1 MSKTTEYT
9 VSINSSERASEP
21 KSLPTSFYINLTHNQ
36 ALMKNILGVKLSSA
50 EISNSFNIVGPEYN
64 NNYFT
69 LYLPNKENN
78 PEGFDISLNSGII
91 QTQQQFVGAV
101 NKQLNTYLNTNKAL
115 TGTLFP
121 NSIFAERYLYFF
133 YMYQPTVITISYNLD
148 TDNTT
153 PISLPSDALAA
164 QPSLANP
171 LTLPVGWYSLYGMV
185 LQIKEYIRSQYI
197 IRQDL
202 LNQTPSLNL
211 TPITFDNSNFRIESF
226 YVNVFD
232 RRLRSNSESVNP
244 GTDCMRPDLI
254 TSYVYF
260 QNNIASNMDLLKTII
275 YKCYIYDTVN
285 FNIRFK
291 KDTPQQGNGILD
303 NLMSGTYMIPTGYC
317 TGGKLFSVDSKG
329 KLVPDENGSP
339 YLQSYSVYYIN
350 NTPNAPKAKST
361 QIYNLLLSFDESL
374 TQFSFNNSF
383 NSEVN
388 PANTLTVPDQF
399 FYYYYIDN
407 QIQGWNPPD
416 FDSEIFIQGDNILY
430 YLTDLDQLYYYRFI
444 TEEQYYDPSYIPT
457 LSLDIPPF
465 TINFS
470 SNIVTQGTNSYII
483 NTAKYPSLG
492 NILGF
497 SNGNNTPVLD
507 QTNTYWILT
516 APNINQLYGSYYIK
530 LRLGPNDN
538 CEWGQTSLLNGINHF
553 SKILLPNSI
562 KADYATYST
571 STSII
576 NPNFYLVQAKK
587 QINRLYVQLVDMY
600 DNILNSNGI
609 DFSFTLVFILEET
622 SVNYNK

>member
-1 MSKTTEYT
+1 MSKTTEFT
-9 VSINSSERASEP
+9 VSINSSERATDT
-21 KSLPTSFYINLTHNQ
+21 KSLPTSFYIDLTKNQ
-36 ALMKNILGVKLSSA
+36 NMMKNIVGVKLSSA

-78 PEGFDISLNSGII
+78 PEGFQISLSNGIV

-115 TGTLFP
+115 TGTLFN

-133 YMYQPTVITISYNLD
+133 YMYRPTVITISYNLD
-148 TDNTT
+148 TNNTN
-153 PISLPSDALAA
+153 PISLPSDAISSQPKLA
-164 QPSLANP
+164 LP

-185 LQIKEYIRSQYI
+185 LQIKEYILSQYTT
-197 IRQDL
+197 RRSL
-202 LNQTPSLNL
+202 LKNDPNL
-211 TPITFDNSNFRIESF
+211 TPITFDNSIFRIDSF

-232 RRLRSNSESVNP
+232 RRLRSDIDSETP
-244 GTDCMRPDLI
+244 GVDCMRPDLI
-254 TSYVYF
+254 PAYIYNQSNITS
-260 QNNIASNMDLLKTII
+260 NLDLLKTII

-291 KDTPQQGNGILD
+291 KDTPQQSNGILD
-303 NLMSGTYMIPTGYC
+303 NLTSGTYMIPTGYM
-317 TGGKLFSVDSKG
+317 TGGQLFSVGSNG
-329 KLVPDENGSP
+329 KLEPADNGSP
-339 YLQSYSVYYIN
+339 YLKSYSIYYIN
-350 NTPNAPKAKST
+350 NVPNAPKAKNT

-374 TQFSFNNSF
+374 TQFSFKNSF

-388 PANTLTVPDQF
+388 PANTLTNPDQF

-416 FDSEIFIQGDNILY
+416 IDSDIFVQGDNILY
-430 YLTDLDQLYYYRFI
+430 YLTDLDLLYYYSFI
-444 TEEQYYDPSYIPT
+444 SEEQYYDPTYIPT

-465 TINFS
+465 TINFN
-470 SNIVTQGTNSYII
+470 SNIVTPNNNVYIQYP
-483 NTAKYPSLG
+483 TSYPSLG

-497 SNGNNTPVLD
+497 SNGNNIPELD

-530 LRLGPNDN
+530 LRLGETDTRD
-538 CEWGQTSLLNGINHF
+538 WGALSLLNTTHDF

-576 NPNFYLVQAKK
+576 NPNFYFLKSIK
-587 QINRLYVQLVDMY
+587 QLKRLYVQLVDIY
-600 DNILNSNGI
+600 DNIINSNGI
-609 DFSFTLVFILEET
+609 NFSFTLIFILEDN
-622 SVNYNK
+622 SAISNKC